1 MVSGSPRLAIVALI
15 RRILLDTALS
25 IPRAGI
31 DGRKSVE
38 AKICACRTEK
48 GRSPLASRLARL
60 CGPRSGPRLPGNAA
74 SPHRHCLA
82 RSECSSCPLDLL
94 LSSRAASPLDFSR
107 SAAYTYP
114 PTMPHVRIPG
124 DVSVYYEFHTAS
136 GAHDATKP
144 SLLLI
149 APSWTNATFLG
160 PYVEAFKRD
169 FSVCCVELRG
179 HGRTRGGVRPTYD
192 YFCGAADLAFTM
204 EALNL
209 PPSHVFGA
217 GGEAF
222 AAALKLAVLFPRQV
236 LSLSLVGA
244 TGLFQPPRNIKAFE
258 EVDEQWSN
266 PDDEEVWQN
275 ECMGAV
281 GQFLLTKEEGFE
293 EAWDAVLSAVVRLYN
308 PYKPEYIWM
317 SSTPNHRHPR
327 LTPDTLAKLRQPIL
341 ILQGEQDLCF
351 PVEDVAD
358 TVKHFTGSQ
367 GLQFHTVPDG
377 PHLLAITHAPSVI
390 NMMQAFLLKHVRPPT
405 SAIPFDFR
413 SALQS
418 ASSIAGNPDIAHRD
432 PRAPDAFSLL
442 DQEEY
447 EAGAKRFENMK
458 RRGDKCKLDLP
469 MCFEKNDWEEGAA
482 QQRRWTCVYSPFA
495 ARSPRC

>member
-1 MVSGSPRLAIVALI
+1 M
-15 RRILLDTALS
+15 
-25 IPRAGI
+25 
-31 DGRKSVE
+31 
-38 AKICACRTEK
+38 
-48 GRSPLASRLARL
+48 
-60 CGPRSGPRLPGNAA
+60 
-74 SPHRHCLA
+74 
-82 RSECSSCPLDLL
+82 
-94 LSSRAASPLDFSR
+94 
-107 SAAYTYP
+107 
-114 PTMPHVRIPG
+114 
-124 DVSVYYEFHTAS
+124 
-136 GAHDATKP
+136 
-144 SLLLI
+144 
-149 APSWTNATFLG
+149 
-160 PYVEAFKRD
+160 
-169 FSVCCVELRG
+169 
-179 HGRTRGGVRPTYD
+179 
-192 YFCGAADLAFTM
+192 
-204 EALNL
+204 
-209 PPSHVFGA
+209 
-217 GGEAF
+217 
-222 AAALKLAVLFPRQV
+222 
-236 LSLSLVGA
+236 
-244 TGLFQPPRNIKAFE
+244 
-258 EVDEQWSN
+258 
-266 PDDEEVWQN
+266 
-275 ECMGAV
+275 
-281 GQFLLTKEEGFE
+281 
-293 EAWDAVLSAVVRLYN
+293 
-308 PYKPEYIWM
+308 
-317 SSTPNHRHPR
+317 
-327 LTPDTLAKLRQPIL
+327 

-367 GLQFHTVPDG
+367 GLQFHTVPGGLNSLRRAEHPPLTTVSRAKIDG

>member
-1 MVSGSPRLAIVALI
+1 
-15 RRILLDTALS
+15 
-25 IPRAGI
+25 
-31 DGRKSVE
+31 
-38 AKICACRTEK
+38 
-48 GRSPLASRLARL
+48 
-60 CGPRSGPRLPGNAA
+60 
-74 SPHRHCLA
+74 
-82 RSECSSCPLDLL
+82 
-94 LSSRAASPLDFSR
+94 
-107 SAAYTYP
+107 
-114 PTMPHVRIPG
+114 MPHVNIPG

-136 GAHDATKP
+136 GTHDATKP

-149 APSWTNATFLG
+149 APSWTNATFLA

-308 PYKPEYIWM
+308 PYKPEHIWM

-327 LTPDTLAKLRQPIL
+327 LTPETLAKLRQPIL

-390 NMMQAFLLKHVRPPT
+390 NMMQAFLLKHVRPPVPPLP
-405 SAIPFDFR
+405 IDFH
-413 SALQS
+413 SALS
-418 ASSIAGNPDIAHRD
+418 YASSIACNPEIASRD

-442 DQEEY
+442 DEEEY
-447 EAGAKRFENMK
+447 KAGATRFENMK

-482 QQRRWTCVYSPFA
+482 QQRRWTWSRRREYAQQRQDVRPMSVLSLGDGIA
-495 ARSPRC
+495 VEVERRETTGRTGAVGSRATVDARRSDDEEDDVPPPVPQKDFGALRIR